1 MAMQGLKASYF
12 RLRRALRQGFFRPQI
27 ITFLPALLLAGYW
40 FGGEGVIL
48 IAALLFPV
56 LAVMGGLF
64 DSGHGA
70 TRRDGATDL
79 LLREDFLDLLSEA
92 IPRVEAQNWN
102 TACFV
107 LEIDDWTTIVER
119 IGKSGA
125 ETVLRRTSERI
136 ESAMRGADFAARL
149 EGPRFA
155 VALDPVRRVDLD
167 AALNIAE
174 RLQGTAGQ
182 PVSIDATSVRVS
194 VSIGFCLNTRAPRRT
209 GEALLGAAEIA
220 AEEARTN
227 GPGGTRA
234 YSREMRAQISSRNA
248 LMDDLLSA
256 FSEGQIRPWFQPQV
270 STDTGKITGM
280 EALARWLHPERGMIA
295 PGDFLPAIE
304 QAGLM
309 ERLGEVM
316 LHHACSALRAWDR
329 AGVSVPTVGVNFAAA
344 ELRNPKLVDR
354 VKWELDRFD
363 LAPERLT
370 IEVLETVVATT
381 DDDTITRNIAALATM
396 GCPVDLDDFGTGHAS
411 ISSIRRFAVNRLKI
425 DRSFVMRVHEDREQ
439 QKMVS
444 AILLMAEQLDLDTL
458 AEGVE
463 SIGEHAMLAQLGCGH
478 IQGFGLARPMAFEDT
493 IAWIEKHN
501 ARIVETPIPKGI
513 ARE

>member
-1 MAMQGLKASYF
+1 MQGLKASYL
-12 RLRRALRQGFFRPQI
+12 RLRRVLRQGFFRPQT

-56 LAVMGGLF
+56 LAIMGGLF
-64 DSGHGA
+64 DTHGA

-79 LLREDFLDLLSEA
+79 LLREDFLDLLGEA
-92 IPRVEAQNWN
+92 IPRAEAQNWT

-107 LEIDDWTTIVER
+107 LEIDDWQTLMER
-119 IGKSGA
+119 VGKTAA
-125 ETVLRRTSERI
+125 ETVLRRTGERI

-149 EGPRFA
+149 DGPRFA
-155 VALDPVRRVDLD
+155 VGLDPVRRIDLD
-167 AALNIAE
+167 TALGIAE

-182 PVSIDATSVRVS
+182 AVSIDATSVHVS
-194 VSIGFCLNTRAPRRT
+194 VSVGFCLNTRAPKRT
-209 GEALLGAAEIA
+209 AEGLLGAAEVA
-220 AEEARTN
+220 ADEARTN

-234 YSREMRAQISSRNA
+234 YSREMQAQISARHA
-248 LMDDLLSA
+248 LVDDLLSA
-256 FSEGQIRPWFQPQV
+256 FTEGQIKPWFQPQI
-270 STDTGKITGM
+270 STDTGRITGM

-309 ERLGEVM
+309 EKLGEVM
-316 LHHACSALRAWDR
+316 LHRSCAALKAWDR
-329 AGVSVPTVGVNFAAA
+329 AGVEVPTVGVNFSAA
-344 ELRNPKLVDR
+344 ELRNPKLGDR

-363 LAPERLT
+363 LAPERIT
-370 IEVLETVVATT
+370 VEVLESVVAES
-381 DDDTITRNIAALATM
+381 DDDTITRNIANLATM

-411 ISSIRRFAVNRLKI
+411 ISSIRRFAVSRLKI

-439 QKMVS
+439 QKLVS

-478 IQGFGLARPMAFEDT
+478 IQGFGLARPMPFEDT
-493 IAWIEKHN
+493 VSWIEKHN
-501 ARIVETPIPKGI
+501 AKIVETPILKGI
-513 ARE
+513 GRD

>member
-1 MAMQGLKASYF
+1 MRGLKGTYLK
-12 RLRRALRQGFFRPQI
+12 LRRVLRQGFFRPQI
-27 ITFLPALLLAGYW
+27 VTFLPALMLAGYW

-56 LAVMGGLF
+56 LALMGGLLERG
-64 DSGHGA
+64 DSSG
-70 TRRDGATDL
+70 RRDGATDL
-79 LLREDFLDLLSEA
+79 LLREDFLDLLGEA
-92 IPRVEAQNWN
+92 IPRAEAQNWT

-107 LEIDDWTTIVER
+107 LEIDDWPTLVER
-119 IGKSGA
+119 VGKTAA
-125 ETVLRRTSERI
+125 ETVLRRTGERI

-149 EGPRFA
+149 DGPRFA
-155 VALDPVRRVDLD
+155 VGLDPVRRINLD
-167 AALNIAE
+167 TALGIAE
-174 RLQGTAGQ
+174 RLQGSAGQ
-182 PVSIDATSVRVS
+182 AVSIDATSMHVS
-194 VSIGFCLNTRAPRRT
+194 VSVGFCLHTRAPQRT
-209 GEALLGAAEIA
+209 ANALLAAAEA
-220 AEEARTN
+220 AADEARAN

-234 YSREMRAQISSRNA
+234 YSREMQAQITARHA
-248 LMDDLLSA
+248 LVDDLLTA
-256 FSEGQIRPWFQPQV
+256 FSEGQIKPWFQPQI
-270 STDTGKITGM
+270 STDTGRITGM

-316 LHHACSALRAWDR
+316 LHHSCAALRAWDR

-344 ELRNPKLVDR
+344 ELRNPKLCDR

-363 LAPERLT
+363 LRPERIT
-370 IEVLETVVATT
+370 IEVLESVVADT
-381 DDDTITRNIAALATM
+381 DDDTITRNIANLATM

-411 ISSIRRFAVNRLKI
+411 ISSIRRFAVSRLKI

-478 IQGFGLARPMAFEDT
+478 IQGFGLARPMPFEDT
-493 IAWIEKHN
+493 IGWIEKHN
-501 ARIVETPIPKGI
+501 AKIVETPILKGI